1 MSPYRQFLYV
11 FIGGIA
17 LTSCSEKDSSLVTI
31 RVREPKR
38 VDTCHVFVDT
48 VYDDTQPTDTK
59 RRTAF
64 IHTVCDVPESAI
76 KEPQW
81 WGAGSLPPGFSLD
94 VGDCMPLG
102 GVYYCLEGVVH
113 MQSATFKPTYFKPEH
128 PKGKLRRIR

>member
-1 MSPYRQFLYV
+1 MSPYRPFLA
-11 FIGGIA
+11 FIVGVA
-17 LTSCSEKDSSLVTI
+17 LMSCSEKDSSLVTI

-38 VDTCHVFVDT
+38 LDTCHVLLHT

-64 IHTVCDVPESAI
+64 IHTACDVPESVL
-76 KEPQW
+76 KGPQW
-81 WGAGSLPPGFSLD
+81 WGEGSLPPGFSLD

-102 GVYYCLEGVVH
+102 GVNYCLEDVVH